1 MKFFSRDLEFFF
13 TGRKQKFVQI
23 FCVFVQKIKNVP
35 TFFRRESSEFP
46 KTSGHLCKRKMWLF
60 LYLFHDS
67 QEVSSPYQVE
77 VGFAVALI
85 EQPACQVNQF

>member
-1 MKFFSRDLEFFF
+1 MKFFRETWNFSSLE
-13 TGRKQKFVQI
+13 GNRNLYKFSA
-23 FCVFVQKIKNVP
+23 FCTKIKNVP
-35 TFFRRESSEFP
+35 TFFRRESLEFP

-67 QEVSSPYQVE
+67 QEVSSPYQAE